1 MKDKGYCYLYDNVI
15 RNNFMKSRLFEEVR
29 ENFNFGECTLVY
41 GQSDVTSNLSYFL
54 WENS

>member
-1 MKDKGYCYLYDNVI
+1 MKDKGYYYWYDNAI

-41 GQSDVTSNLSYFL
+41 GQSEVTSNLSYFL